1 MRCTRQ
7 LGCTM
12 LRVLDNFTANM
23 HLPFRFSEH
32 GSSSPSDEAPKAEH
46 THRTVKRISSKQA
59 RQLCHVSSKNSE
71 IVGTC
76 VHTCSTPGLSLS
88 LRLRRAARR
97 RRRDMIDGSDQ
108 DASPRDNKAANPP
121 YVVLGHRRHAYCW
134 KATEVNS
141 GRFMC
146 CPTCHLGV
154 EILIWRLCVSRPF

>member
-1 MRCTRQ
+1 
-7 LGCTM
+7 M
-12 LRVLDNFTANM
+12 LRVFRQLYCICHFAFRSM
-23 HLPFRFSEH
+23 AAHLPH
-32 GSSSPSDEAPKAEH
+32 EAPKAEL
-46 THRTVKRISSKQA
+46 TENCKTNFQQTGSP
-59 RQLCHVSSKNSE
+59 QLPCVSSKISE

-146 CPTCHLGV
+146 CPRCLLGV
-154 EILIWRLCVSRPF
+154 EILIWRMCVSRPF